1 MKVLAPTLVL
11 LSATCCTMPEP
22 ERTTIA
28 LRTIDL
34 PKGITLEYAEQGDPS
49 QMPVILL
56 PGYTDPWQAY
66 APVLEHLPSS
76 VHAIALSQRGQGRSS
91 KPASGY
97 RPEDYANDLLSFMDT
112 LDIDRAVL
120 VGHSMSSYA
129 AQRFAID
136 HPDRTLGLVLIGSF
150 TTLRGDPVI
159 TTFKDSIVS
168 KLTDPVDASF
178 VRDFT
183 GSTFSKPVPQAFL
196 DTIVA
201 LGQQVPAHV
210 WKMAIT
216 DLSEADHSDRL
227 GAITAPVLLVWGERD
242 PLIPR
247 SQQDALLAAIPGSR
261 LLVYEGDGHSPNWE
275 EPQRFA
281 KDLIDL
287 VQGLR

>member
-1 MKVLAPTLVL
+1 
-11 LSATCCTMPEP
+11 MPEQ
-22 ERTTIA
+22 ERTTMELKTVA
-28 LRTIDL
+28 LANGMI
-34 PKGITLEYAEQGDPS
+34 LEYAEQGDRNNA
-49 QMPVILL
+49 PVILL

-66 APVLEHLPSS
+66 ALVLEHLPSS
-76 VHAIALSQRGQGRSS
+76 VHAIALSQRGQGGSS
-91 KPASGY
+91 KPTSGY

-159 TTFKDSIVS
+159 TTFRDSTVL

-227 GAITAPVLLVWGERD
+227 GASTAPVLLVWGDRD

-261 LLVYEGDGHSPNWE
+261 LLVYEGDGHSPHWE
-275 EPQRFA
+275 DPERFA
-281 KDLIDL
+281 NDL
-287 VQGLR
+287 VAFMQPLR